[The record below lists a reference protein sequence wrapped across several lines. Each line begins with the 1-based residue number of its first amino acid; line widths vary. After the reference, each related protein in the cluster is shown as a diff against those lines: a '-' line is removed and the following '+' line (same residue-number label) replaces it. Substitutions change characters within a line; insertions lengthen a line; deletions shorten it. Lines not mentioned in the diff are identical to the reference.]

1 MTINEL
7 VALAGLTA
15 DDQIPVWDAEAA
27 ANGRTKKITAQN
39 LANAIKTLAS
49 LIASTGG
56 TMTGVLT
63 CKTPLDLTNP
73 STGSREAFSITD
85 THGTKIGFVRA
96 DLNSAGRN
104 MMQMAAVRTVN
115 GQTVATQ
122 IQCGVNPDGTNFYY
136 VTNPDVFR
144 TAIGAI
150 GSLTTNGNLDDVKY
164 PTMGYS
170 NGATAT
176 GYTPNNGRFYGGFI
190 CLANA
195 AGDRCTQILHDVFNN
210 ELYFRAYGG
219 TSWSALKKVTATV

>member
-1 MTINEL
+1 MSGYTPYYSGGWQSGESGGTPITPAALNNMENGIGGA
-7 VALAGLTA
+7 VA
-15 DDQIPVWDAEAA
+15 
-27 ANGRTKKITAQN
+27 
-39 LANAIKTLAS
+39 KT
-49 LIASTGG
+49 GD

-73 STGSREAFSITD
+73 ATGSREAFGMTD

-96 DLNSAGRN
+96 DLSSAGRN

-115 GQTVATQ
+115 GASVVTS
-122 IQCGVNPDGTNFYY
+122 IQCGVNSDGTNFYN
-136 VTNPDVFR
+136 VSNPDVFR

-150 GSLTTNGNLDDVKY
+150 GSLITNGNLDDVKY

-170 NGATAT
+170 NGATVT
-176 GYTPNNGRFYGGFI
+176 GYTPNDGRFYGGFV

-210 ELYFRAYGG
+210 EMYIRAYGG
-219 TSWSALKKVTATV
+219 TSWSALKKVTATT